1 MKRLDKVCIAGML
14 AFMAALTGC
23 GKQEVDYTEEEITTE
38 IENTSTEEVTSGTV
52 QEILGIEDEYRWKE
66 SIEKDG
72 GSAPVDA
79 ILNIEIEGVLST
91 VEVEEHYYSAEEKKQ
106 VLEYFF
112 EPGSIQI
119 DRDTYPTK
127 ELLRK
132 QLEQY
137 ESALEEAQASEH
149 FVIMDDAVIM
159 INNEIQR
166 LTDMMSEAHVYDEVA
181 EEVTDYSENYYK
193 GTINGL
199 GYSLTFDMNEEK
211 NRSGWTLEAKDYRD
225 FHKGD
230 IVAWQAAYWNFAEEE
245 NQCSMTMD
253 EAASHVEKICND
265 LGFTGLTQSTQQF
278 LVWNLENGEMES
290 NGYYFEYALDING
303 EVLELPQF
311 AYGSIVDGG
320 AIDTTKMEL
329 PYDEAVVSIMIN
341 DIGIIKMECKGLVKV
356 GEVSPVK
363 LLSYD
368 QIKECFR
375 SVLPAQKG
383 KAGKWEELT
392 LFYVRISG
400 SDNPNVYTYVP
411 AWRLKSYE
419 LQLSDIMLNAIDGS
433 PIDMQKDIYVYY
445 VTPEE
450 WLKSYQFDALVR
462 EGVIDEYYRSMR
474 YDTVGEMQ

>member
-1 MKRLDKVCIAGML
+1 MKRVDKVCIAGML

-38 IENTSTEEVTSGTV
+38 MENTSTEQVTSGTV
-52 QEILGIEDEYRWKE
+52 REILGIEDEYRWKE
-66 SIEKDG
+66 TIEKDG

-91 VEVEEHYYSAEEKKQ
+91 VEVEEHYYSAEEKKK

-112 EPGSIQI
+112 EPESIQV

-137 ESALEEAQASEH
+137 ESALEEAQTTEH
-149 FVIMDDAVIM
+149 IPIMDDEVIM
-159 INNEIQR
+159 INNELQR
-166 LTDMMSEAHVYDEVA
+166 LTDRMSAAPAYNEVA
-181 EEVTDYSENYYK
+181 EEVADYSENYYK

-199 GYSLTFDMNEEK
+199 EYSLTFDMNEEE

-230 IVAWQAAYWNFAEEE
+230 IAAWQAAYWSFAEEE

-253 EAASHVEKICND
+253 EAASYAEKTCNE
-265 LGFTGLTQSTQQF
+265 LGFTGLTQSNKQF
-278 LVWNLENGEMES
+278 LVWHLDNGEMEP
-290 NGYYFEYALDING
+290 NGYYFEYTLDING

-341 DIGIIKMECKGLVKV
+341 DTGIIKMECKGLAKV
-356 GEVSPVK
+356 GDVSPVK

-375 SVLPAQKG
+375 SVLPVQKG
-383 KAGKWEELT
+383 KAGKWESLT

-400 SDNPNVYTYVP
+400 LDNPNVYTYVP
-411 AWRLKSYE
+411 AWRLESNA
-419 LQLSDIMLNAIDGS
+419 LPDIMLNAIDGS
-433 PIDMQKDIYVYY
+433 PIDIQKDIFVYY

-450 WLKSYQFDALVR
+450 WLKSYQFDALIR